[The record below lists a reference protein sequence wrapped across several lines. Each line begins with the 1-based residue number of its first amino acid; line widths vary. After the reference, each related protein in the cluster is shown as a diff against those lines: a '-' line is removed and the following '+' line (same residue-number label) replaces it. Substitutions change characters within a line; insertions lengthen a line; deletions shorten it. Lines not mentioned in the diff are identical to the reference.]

1 MARRTNYKLVSA
13 KQYNDYYNVPKEY
26 RTYDWRRKYSD
37 GGGVEGNIVCF
48 DCGWE
53 WKESKTQPE
62 DKYVCHKCGVNNA
75 KFYNPKEIPFENQS
89 EQGQD
94 ISINEGNTNIIAE
107 KMAKGKKIVGGGDCY
122 YVAGQFA
129 MAENFSPL
137 APADID
143 FIGTPYVV
151 HAEVKGQGPLEGI
164 RYGHAWVEDD
174 ENVYD
179 YSNKRELIIPKN
191 LYYSIGDIEIDNP
204 KKYRKYTFQEA
215 RRKMVE
221 NRHYGQWDIEVDYKK
236 GGEVCSDKGLQEIIF
251 MESGGM
257 ATDYNYKYNQFL
269 MKNEEIL
276 DKLENGGNLKTPK
289 SFQEIQEMHGTNPDY
304 LLEQLMK
311 GISVEREHTDSD
323 EMAQTIALHHLE
335 ERPDYYE
342 ILEKVEK
349 GEQMVPEMEFE
360 NNYYLWIVDEM
371 KQGEGYDFANI
382 EEAVKSADIT
392 KYPNKMMSVRNYC
405 GQKLIGH
412 EDIMMINSGSK
423 QLTDVMLK
431 KGGEIPE
438 IEEFLRNQKEE
449 ADAVLF
455 SRKSKIMK
463 YMICNSN
470 IEYADE
476 QIDMTENDL
485 EKNVWQQTKMIWSE
499 TKEEV
504 DDMIF
509 MYGEGGQPHTCSCQK
524 YSKGGLAYGNSHDK
538 GGMPMTV
545 KSTGQKIEIEGGEG
559 VVNKR
564 TMQSAKEVNLNG
576 KKMTPC
582 EAVSKLN
589 EMGGGVKFKCPDVK
603 EIISKD
609 GNF

>member
-1 MARRTNYKLVSA
+1 
-13 KQYNDYYNVPKEY
+13 
-26 RTYDWRRKYSD
+26 
-37 GGGVEGNIVCF
+37 
-48 DCGWE
+48 
-53 WKESKTQPE
+53 
-62 DKYVCHKCGVNNA
+62 
-75 KFYNPKEIPFENQS
+75 
-89 EQGQD
+89 
-94 ISINEGNTNIIAE
+94 
-107 KMAKGKKIVGGGDCY
+107 
-122 YVAGQFA
+122 
-129 MAENFSPL
+129 
-137 APADID
+137 
-143 FIGTPYVV
+143 
-151 HAEVKGQGPLEGI
+151 
-164 RYGHAWVEDD
+164 
-174 ENVYD
+174 
-179 YSNKRELIIPKN
+179 
-191 LYYSIGDIEIDNP
+191 
-204 KKYRKYTFQEA
+204 
-215 RRKMVE
+215 
-221 NRHYGQWDIEVDYKK
+221 
-236 GGEVCSDKGLQEIIF
+236 
-251 MESGGM
+251 
-257 ATDYNYKYNQFL
+257 
-269 MKNEEIL
+269 
-276 DKLENGGNLKTPK
+276 
-289 SFQEIQEMHGTNPDY
+289 
-304 LLEQLMK
+304 
-311 GISVEREHTDSD
+311 
-323 EMAQTIALHHLE
+323 
-335 ERPDYYE
+335 
-342 ILEKVEK
+342 
-349 GEQMVPEMEFE
+349 
-360 NNYYLWIVDEM
+360 
-371 KQGEGYDFANI
+371 
-382 EEAVKSADIT
+382 
-392 KYPNKMMSVRNYC
+392 MMSVRNYC

-470 IEYADE
+470 IEYAEE